1 MGSKV
6 PFQCI
11 YIHSGVTSVSVTSNM
26 VHWPL
31 LKPSRSSG
39 RCPPIDSGSLLSL
52 PPAEL
57 CLFILSLSPSSQ
69 PLTARFLSFAAKRP
83 TGAGILGKSLWACQ
97 ITRDTR
103 GHHVSSQS
111 LPVDQ
116 GSSGGQGS
124 EMWVRDG
131 DTAG

>member
-11 YIHSGVTSVSVTSNM
+11 YIHSGVTSISVTSNM

-31 LKPSRSSG
+31 LKPSRSSWRG
-39 RCPPIDSGSLLSL
+39 PPIDSGSLLSL

-57 CLFILSLSPSSQ
+57 CLCILSLSPSSQ
-69 PLTARFLSFAAKRP
+69 PLTGRFLSFAAKRP
-83 TGAGILGKSLWACQ
+83 TGAGTLGKSLWACQ
-97 ITRDTR
+97 VTRDTR
-103 GHHVSSQS
+103 GHHRSSQS
-111 LPVDQ
+111 LHVGQ